1 MYFDLEAKTKDKG
14 GTGNR
19 ICSAEHRIFPSH
31 CLSVSVRPVAYRI
44 HPTAQR
50 YTPSTSIRPVAYRV
64 RPVACR

>member
-1 MYFDLEAKTKDKG
+1 MYFDLEAKTKDKNT

-19 ICSAEHRIFPSH
+19 ICSAEYRIFPAR
-31 CLSVSVRPVAYRI
+31 CMSVPVRPVAYRVR
-44 HPTAQR
+44 PAER